1 MKNSALFSAKN
12 VFGLTAAAAL
22 LAVASSASA
31 FGPYAAGSQGSL
43 NNNCGCDNKQEIE
56 MYVQNVINDSQQRGA
71 TCQASMHIP
80 ACIIS
85 YCSICGSN
93 AGLMSSCIKTGM
105 DYLANSAGFCAP
117 QAAQPM
123 PMYSFYPA
131 F

>member
-1 MKNSALFSAKN
+1 MKTSALFSAKN
-12 VFGLTAAAAL
+12 MFALTVAISFFAAAH
-22 LAVASSASA
+22 SASA
-31 FGPYAAGSQGSL
+31 AAPFAGGSQGSFQS
-43 NNNCGCDNKQEIE
+43 CGCDNKNDIE
-56 MYVQNVINDSQQRGA
+56 MYVQNVISDSQQRGA
-71 TCQASMHIP
+71 TCQTSMHIP

-93 AGLMSSCIKTGM
+93 PGLMSSCIKTGM
-105 DYLANSAGFCAP
+105 DYLTNSAGFCAP